1 MQICLTTPEIAMDG
15 WQKKTSWL
23 VNLTWTRIKHPS
35 LINIEYLL
43 INHIYII
50 IYIYRDVMC
59 SYQNH
64 EIASEINGFYL
75 FLSCC
80 SLSPRHLHFRL
91 SKVELEDFMDRS
103 QKWGGQFGGF
113 PRHGGTP
120 KSSKLWTIWVLKPM
134 VTWGFHE
141 IPHFKSHWAMTI
153 GVGFSVDL
161 EVCLKKIPM
170 IHWNGW
176 GMVIIRMGITLQMM
190 SLMAMI
196 NYRYH
201 WGHPKNSGVFHLGV
215 KWLGYF

>member
-1 MQICLTTPEIAMDG
+1 
-15 WQKKTSWL
+15 
-23 VNLTWTRIKHPS
+23 
-35 LINIEYLL
+35 
-43 INHIYII
+43 
-50 IYIYRDVMC
+50 MC

-176 GMVIIRMGITLQMM
+176 GMVIIRMEITLQMM

-201 WGHPKNSGVFHLGV
+201 WGHPKKILACFTWGWSDWGTSRMPKPKLWMRRVCAGIVSSGNTNRLAFWSFENEYLSEEF
-215 KWLGYF
+215 WGYQCRMCHCEKS